1 METKKV
7 WDFKD
12 LEGRKIKDVAK
23 SDEHVELITEEGI
36 SFNLF
41 HDKDCCESVEVED
54 IIGGELTELI
64 GETVI
69 EARKE
74 SGQLLPQKEMY
85 DESYTWTFYIIRTN
99 KTSLTIRFYGTSN
112 GYYSEEVEC
121 HITFKSDKKEN
132 KQ

>member
-1 METKKV
+1 METKKI

-23 SDEHVELITEEGI
+23 SDEHVEIITEEGI
-36 SFNLF
+36 SFDLF
-41 HDKDCCESVEVED
+41 HDKDCCEDVGVEE

-64 GETVI
+64 DETVV

-74 SGQLLPQKEMY
+74 SGQLLPPQNEY
-85 DESYTWTFYIIRTN
+85 DASYTWTFYIIRTN
-99 KTSLTIRFYGTSN
+99 KISLTIRFYGTSN
-112 GYYSEEVEC
+112 GYYSESVDC
-121 HITFKSDKKEN
+121 HVTVKKKET